1 MKIQKRFPSYSGTA
15 SPLVLRS
22 LESSLQFRK
31 LHCPSKSIFEKD
43 YLVLHKKLKHREDV
57 LFDRAH
63 SWLQGLPSGQ
73 PCLDPSPWQHRPC
86 TSPNSAPQNS
96 SQRHGNQAGDWP
108 IVLSP
113 HFPGAHFPLGVEEQV
128 ASPEKA
134 WFAMDCNHMEVQEGS
149 LTGWMYGAFLECN
162 KDVNLSFRTL
172 TNLSLPGYLQE
183 TLLPKCL

>member
-1 MKIQKRFPSYSGTA
+1 MAAQAMHLSKLSTTKLSLKDMGTKQ
-15 SPLVLRS
+15 
-22 LESSLQFRK
+22 ET
-31 LHCPSKSIFEKD
+31 
-43 YLVLHKKLKHREDV
+43 
-57 LFDRAH
+57 
-63 SWLQGLPSGQ
+63 G
-73 PCLDPSPWQHRPC
+73 
-86 TSPNSAPQNS
+86 T
-96 SQRHGNQAGDWP
+96 

-113 HFPGAHFPLGVEEQV
+113 HFPGAHFPLGVEQQV